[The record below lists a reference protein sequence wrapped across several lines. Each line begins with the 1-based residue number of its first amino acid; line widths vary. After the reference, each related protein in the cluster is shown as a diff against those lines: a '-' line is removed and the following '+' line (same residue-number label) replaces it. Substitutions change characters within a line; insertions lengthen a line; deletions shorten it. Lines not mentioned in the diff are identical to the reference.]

1 MATEQDLAQLAE
13 LCWDFCAEDGV
24 EQAVMS
30 QSEFI
35 EACIIFLKR
44 GLESGYHTYWVAER
58 EGEIIS
64 QVFVHRIDLVPR
76 PCKVR
81 DQFGYITN
89 NYTKPVHR
97 NQGIGSEL
105 IKRVKQWARDEDLE
119 LLIVYPSDKAVTFY
133 QRAGFCS
140 DNDVCALLTRLPVR
154 CWVGGCVERRLLPK
168 AARGAISA
176 SKRAGRRA

>member
-1 MATEQDLAQLAE
+1 MGKKMIQYRMATDQDLAQLAE
-13 LCWDFCAEDGV
+13 LRWDFRDEDGV
-24 EQAVMS
+24 EHPVVS

-44 GLESGYHTYWVAER
+44 GLESGYHTYWVAEQ

-76 PCKVR
+76 PCKVQ

-89 NYTKPVHR
+89 NYTKPVYR

-105 IKRVKQWARDEDLE
+105 IERVKQWARSEDLE
-119 LLIVYPSDKAVTFY
+119 LLIVYPSDEAVTFY
-133 QRAGFCS
+133 ERAGFCS
-140 DNDVCALLTRLPVR
+140 DNDVMELKLREYYSPI
-154 CWVGGCVERRLLPK
+154 W
-168 AARGAISA
+168 
-176 SKRAGRRA
+176 SKDGST